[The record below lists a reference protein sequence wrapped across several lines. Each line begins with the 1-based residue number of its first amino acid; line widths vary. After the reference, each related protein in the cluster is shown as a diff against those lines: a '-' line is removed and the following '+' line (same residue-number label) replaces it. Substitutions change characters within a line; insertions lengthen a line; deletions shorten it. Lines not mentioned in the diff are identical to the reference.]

1 MKLEHSL
8 TSHTKKFKV
17 EDLKQDAIKLLE
29 ENTGKTFSDLNR
41 SNIFLDKSSKAKYIE
56 TKMYKYD
63 LIKLISFYLAKTT
76 NKMRQF
82 TKRDKIFA
90 NDDPNKGL
98 ISKTYKQLKQ
108 INIETKQ
115 HQAELSVLYRSFP
128 LAILYE
134 VVYICQK
141 LLPQFVP
148 LSPYPT
154 VSTSPFSTFVSLF
167 CPANRFISP
176 FF

>member
-1 MKLEHSL
+1 
-8 TSHTKKFKV
+8 
-17 EDLKQDAIKLLE
+17 
-29 ENTGKTFSDLNR
+29 
-41 SNIFLDKSSKAKYIE
+41 
-56 TKMYKYD
+56 MYKYD

-82 TKRDKIFA
+82 MKQEKIFA

-115 HQAELSVLYRSFP
+115 HQAELSVLYRSFT
-128 LAILYE
+128 LAIYFIRGS
-134 VVYICQK
+134 VYMSM

>member
-29 ENTGKTFSDLNR
+29 ENTGKTFSDINH

-82 TKRDKIFA
+82 MKREKIFA

-98 ISKTYKQLKQ
+98 ISKTYKHLKQ

-128 LAILYE
+128 LAIYFIRGSVYMSKATPSICPTFSLSHCVHE
-134 VVYICQK
+134 SILYICISI
-141 LLPQFVP
+141 LP
-148 LSPYPT
+148 
-154 VSTSPFSTFVSLF
+154 
-167 CPANRFISP
+167 CK
-176 FF
+176 